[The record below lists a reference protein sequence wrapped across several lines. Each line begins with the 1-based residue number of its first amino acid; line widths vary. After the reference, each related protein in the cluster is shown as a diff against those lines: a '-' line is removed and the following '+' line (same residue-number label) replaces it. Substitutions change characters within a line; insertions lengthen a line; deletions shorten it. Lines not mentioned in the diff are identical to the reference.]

1 MVVWLGGCALP
12 TSDVRPQG
20 SAASAENNPTST
32 LDAGNNILEPT
43 VKVSVTKTDDQHV
56 PPPGQTYSL
65 SERPSTLDVPALP
78 LSSTLT
84 LLPSPSMPPPSQTYN
99 NFVTNATADAIFT
112 DSTAT
117 IRLFIVD
124 VGAEKGGIDTEQSLF
139 RPQFINAAP
148 GDMVLFRFYGAY
160 ALYSSD
166 FQDPCHA
173 PRLSQN
179 AVPTRDKIP
188 SHQVSVQSTKP
199 LWFSASL
206 IDKPHLCNNETVF
219 AVNPGNQ
226 KEDFLANA
234 SMI

>member
-1 MVVWLGGCALP
+1 M
-12 TSDVRPQG
+12 S
-20 SAASAENNPTST
+20 
-32 LDAGNNILEPT
+32 
-43 VKVSVTKTDDQHV
+43 
-56 PPPGQTYSL
+56 
-65 SERPSTLDVPALP
+65 
-78 LSSTLT
+78 
-84 LLPSPSMPPPSQTYN
+84 
-99 NFVTNATADAIFT
+99 NATADAIFA

-124 VGAEKGGIDTEQSLF
+124 VGTELPKKGGIDMEQSLF
-139 RPQFINAAP
+139 HPQFINAAP

-166 FQDPCHA
+166 FPDPCHA
-173 PRLSQN
+173 PRLSLN

-219 AVNPGNQ
+219 TVNPGNQ
-226 KEDFLANA
+226 KEDFLVHA
-234 SMI
+234 